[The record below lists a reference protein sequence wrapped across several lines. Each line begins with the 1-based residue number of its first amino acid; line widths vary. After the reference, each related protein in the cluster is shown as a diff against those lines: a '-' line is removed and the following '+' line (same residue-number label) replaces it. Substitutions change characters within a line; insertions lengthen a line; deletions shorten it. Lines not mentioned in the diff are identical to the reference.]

1 MGNVVTDDA
10 IVVEEAQIVRMAD
23 IDDATPAVRKTDRL
37 YPPRIDPLSALT
49 VSERLQRLEER
60 LEWVVEV
67 EPPGADAAMALA
79 DLLPS
84 AVEGDRVLAL
94 RPSDPR
100 WLGVFRAVSALKT
113 YARAFLE
120 RRRMPGADDDAP
132 AQFQLLRALYR
143 LGVNSATA
151 VAAAAANPPCAL
163 VSVAAL
169 RLLHE
174 ALVCVPSTDDA
185 ADEKTPWSALRPAIA
200 GALMLLRWVLLR
212 PALPNGADQEWQA
225 EAQALTVR
233 LACQYLQRL
242 RVAPDA
248 VSATVMEELLLI
260 LLLTLHAS
268 YAHRAPIRL
277 WVLTE
282 RPAALVS
289 ALLHAL
295 SHTTRLAATPE
306 VHSPDSS
313 DVISR
318 AEVYMYTEHK
328 ALDLLITRR
337 PLGAQAANRHDV
349 ASSSHRWAEAMKG
362 DAAAAAAA
370 SRPRSWSSLLI
381 YLLPFGRS
389 SASRSTE
396 EGSEKDAWQ
405 RWTREYTRLSD
416 AEREFLRL
424 LAEPL
429 SDVPESP
436 RETTL
441 ADAGAT
447 AAVDVKEAATSRTLP
462 CLTMIVLLAL
472 LVTPAPVAEVDAATD
487 ARKHAPRAHYPFLAA
502 LTALTDASR
511 TRRAAPS
518 GDALRSNP
526 LAGGYGEPAGAR
538 CALNAL
544 FEALACW
551 LQEREGAHLLY
562 HLLQERGC
570 SWRVYV
576 AARSD
581 PESIVLPLL
590 HRLYDTAR
598 VGGAYLPIS
607 CLAML
612 VEDDGW
618 CDAVAHKRLERSV
631 EWFRERRLEAERTT
645 LADLMLCV
653 LVRLVRRCRG
663 DAYLRT
669 MALAVLSGLA
679 LPMGR
684 ASRPIPVDPYV
695 PGRLVALFDLLWRRR
710 APAGNVVDSTDD
722 GARRRYL
729 GTVLEVLFHMLV
741 AAEFDEHKC
750 GPLLFEL
757 FNRREALQRA
767 LLETGRADSPL
778 DAALQLLMQRYARL
792 QGARQRYNTLSVF
805 LPADTAQES
814 LVTQVAASADAA
826 EPSVDQV
833 EHMIRQ
839 TARHMRRALACPT
852 GAPRLPLSCGRKR
865 PAHLARA
872 HRVDNGRITRRI
884 AVVVEDIRA
893 SPCRPITHRCRHAP
907 LPIFSLY
914 SSVPDV
920 SDHVVRPYHDPHPHT
935 HSHPLSI
942 HPFPTSPTTSSDHTM
957 THTRPCTP
965 VAPSQHRPT
974 SDRRATRS
982 DCGGRRSVGVC
993 GAARTR

>member
-1 MGNVVTDDA
+1 MAGWRDAEIHRGGRAGVGGAHARVAGSGAGSVTIVVLGDSTAQCFVGDSLAGGGHPSGFSRMGNVVTDDA

-143 LGVNSATA
+143 LRVNSATA

-544 FEALACW
+544 FEALAT
-551 LQEREGAHLLY
+551 
-562 HLLQERGC
+562 
-570 SWRVYV
+570 
-576 AARSD
+576 
-581 PESIVLPLL
+581 
-590 HRLYDTAR
+590 RL
-598 VGGAYLPIS
+598 
-607 CLAML
+607 
-612 VEDDGW
+612 
-618 CDAVAHKRLERSV
+618 
-631 EWFRERRLEAERTT
+631 
-645 LADLMLCV
+645 
-653 LVRLVRRCRG
+653 
-663 DAYLRT
+663 
-669 MALAVLSGLA
+669 
-679 LPMGR
+679 
-684 ASRPIPVDPYV
+684 
-695 PGRLVALFDLLWRRR
+695 LVAGVRGRTFRSREHR
-710 APAGNVVDSTDD
+710 AAAAASPVRY
-722 GARRRYL
+722 GARRR
-729 GTVLEVLFHMLV
+729 G
-741 AAEFDEHKC
+741 
-750 GPLLFEL
+750 
-757 FNRREALQRA
+757 
-767 LLETGRADSPL
+767 
-778 DAALQLLMQRYARL
+778 
-792 QGARQRYNTLSVF
+792 
-805 LPADTAQES
+805 
-814 LVTQVAASADAA
+814 
-826 EPSVDQV
+826 
-833 EHMIRQ
+833 I
-839 TARHMRRALACPT
+839 
-852 GAPRLPLSCGRKR
+852 
-865 PAHLARA
+865 PAHQ
-872 HRVDNGRITRRI
+872 
-884 AVVVEDIRA
+884 
-893 SPCRPITHRCRHAP
+893 
-907 LPIFSLY
+907 
-914 SSVPDV
+914 
-920 SDHVVRPYHDPHPHT
+920 
-935 HSHPLSI
+935 LSG
-942 HPFPTSPTTSSDHTM
+942 D
-957 THTRPCTP
+957 
-965 VAPSQHRPT
+965 A
-974 SDRRATRS
+974 
-982 DCGGRRSVGVC
+982 GGRRRLVRCRGAQTPGAQRGVVPGAPPRGGAYYPRRPDVVRV
-993 GAARTR
+993 GAAGATLSRRCLFADNGAGGAVGFGTAHGACQPAHSGGSVCARTTGGTLRSPLAAPSARRQCRRQHR

>member
-1 MGNVVTDDA
+1 MGNVVADDA
-10 IVVEEAQIVRMAD
+10 GGIVEEAEIVSMAD
-23 IDDATPAVRKTDRL
+23 IDDANPAVRETDHL
-37 YPPRIDPLSALT
+37 HPPRIDPPSAPT

-60 LEWVVEV
+60 LEWAAEA
-67 EPPGADAAMALA
+67 EPPGADAAVPLA
-79 DLLPS
+79 DLLAS
-84 AVEGDRVLAL
+84 VVEGDRVLAL

-120 RRRMPGADDDAP
+120 RRKMPGADADAA
-132 AQFQLLRALYR
+132 AQFRHLRALYR
-143 LGVNSATA
+143 LGANSAAATA
-151 VAAAAANPPCAL
+151 ATANPPCAL

-185 ADEKTPWSALRPAIA
+185 ADEKTPWPALRPAIA
-200 GALMLLRWVLLR
+200 GALMLLRWVLLQ
-212 PALPNGADQEWQA
+212 PALPSDADQEWQA
-225 EAQALTVR
+225 EAQALTAR

-248 VSATVMEELLLI
+248 VSVMVMEELLLI

-268 YAHRAPIRL
+268 YTHHAPIRL
-277 WVLTE
+277 SAMTE

-295 SHTTRLAATPE
+295 SRTTRQAAAPE
-306 VHSPDSS
+306 VHAPDAGGVPSS
-313 DVISR
+313 

-349 ASSSHRWAEAMKG
+349 ASSSHRWAAAMNG
-362 DAAAAAAA
+362 DATAATAA
-370 SRPRSWSSLLI
+370 SRPRSWSSLLTD
-381 YLLPFGRS
+381 LLPFGRS
-389 SASRSTE
+389 SASRHVE
-396 EGSEKDAWQ
+396 EGGGKDEWQ
-405 RWTREYTRLSD
+405 RWARAYARLSD
-416 AEREFLRL
+416 AERELLRL

-436 RETTL
+436 RETL
-441 ADAGAT
+441 AEAEAT
-447 AAVDVKEAATSRTLP
+447 ATVDVKETATSRTLP
-462 CLTMIVLLAL
+462 CLTMTVLLAL

-502 LTALTDASR
+502 LTALTDASH

-518 GDALRSNP
+518 GDALRTNP
-526 LAGGYGEPAGAR
+526 LSGGYGEPAGAR
-538 CALNAL
+538 CAFNAL
-544 FEALACW
+544 FEALAAW

-562 HLLQERGC
+562 HLLQQRGC

-631 EWFRERRLEAERTT
+631 EWFREHRLEAERAT

-684 ASRPIPVDPYV
+684 ASRSIPVDPYV
-695 PGRLVALFDLLWRRR
+695 PGRLVALFDLLGRRR

-722 GARRRYL
+722 GARRCYL
-729 GTVLEVLFHMLV
+729 GTALEVLFHLLV

-757 FNRREALQRA
+757 FNRREALHRA
-767 LLETGRADSPL
+767 LLETGRAHSPL

-792 QGARQRYNTLSVF
+792 QGARQRSNTLPVF

-814 LVTQVAASADAA
+814 LVTEAAASADAA

-833 EHMIRQ
+833 EPMIRQ
-839 TARHMRRALACPT
+839 TARHMRRALACPP
-852 GAPRLPLSCGRKR
+852 ARLVYHFHANANALP
-865 PAHLARA
+865 
-872 HRVDNGRITRRI
+872 TW
-884 AVVVEDIRA
+884 
-893 SPCRPITHRCRHAP
+893 HAP
-907 LPIFSLY
+907 AVWAMAES
-914 SSVPDV
+914 
-920 SDHVVRPYHDPHPHT
+920 HT
-935 HSHPLSI
+935 GL
-942 HPFPTSPTTSSDHTM
+942 
-957 THTRPCTP
+957 
-965 VAPSQHRPT
+965 QWL
-974 SDRRATRS
+974 
-982 DCGGRRSVGVC
+982 
-993 GAARTR
+993 